1 MKISVLDG
9 KPISVTTE
17 SGEFQVGPVCLNTR
31 RSTAETGCEP
41 WAIVAV
47 SSDPLSSHR
56 FLSKR
61 FPTANEAHMAFL
73 GGFEVLDPA
82 REPSLTVS
90 KIVAGMLKSPKARF
104 V

>member
-17 SGEFQVGPVCLNTR
+17 SGEFQVGPIRLDSR
-31 RSTAETGCEP
+31 KSTTQAP
-41 WAIVAV
+41 SDAWAILAV
-47 SSDPLSSHR
+47 SNDPLSSHR

-61 FPTANEAHMAFL
+61 YHSAKEAQSAYL

-82 REPSLTVS
+82 REPKLTVS
-90 KIVAGMLKSPKARF
+90 KIVAGLLKSPKARAA
-104 V
+104 